1 MNYETGNYL
10 TRRTGPLSP
19 VINNHRREPTI
30 HVHYRIIERIFEF
43 TLIYGLLVAGLGTV
57 AIVLSR

>member
-10 TRRTGPLSP
+10 TRRMVPLSP
-19 VINNHRREPTI
+19 VINKHPMEPTI

-57 AIVLSR
+57 AMALSR